1 MDEPVA
7 PTCYRHPD
15 QQTWIRCQRCDRP
28 ICPACMQPGSVG
40 FQCPECVATGRRQTR
55 RVQLRYGG
63 EPVANQR
70 VTSMSLIG
78 VNVAVW
84 VAVLL
89 TGGAF
94 GLVYNLLA
102 LLPQGMCPV
111 GDRILLVGPIA
122 CTAAGAEWVPGV
134 ATGAPWQILTSG
146 FTHSAVWH
154 IGFNMLVL
162 WMLGPAIEQVL
173 GRSRYLA
180 VYFIALLGGSAGVML
195 FSPGYSS
202 TAGASGAIYGLIGAL
217 LLIAIK
223 HKGDVRGILFWLG
236 LNVVLSFTWAG
247 ISWQGHIGGLIGG
260 AAATALIIYLPRER
274 RSLQWPLLGL
284 LAAGVVSV
292 IVVRALQLAP

>member
-1 MDEPVA
+1 MV
-7 PTCYRHPD
+7 
-15 QQTWIRCQRCDRP
+15 
-28 ICPACMQPGSVG
+28 PGSVG
-40 FQCPECVATGRRQTR
+40 FQCPECVAVGRQRTR
-55 RVQLRYGG
+55 RVRLAYGG
-63 EPVANQR
+63 EPVANPR
-70 VTSMSLIG
+70 VTSTTLIG
-78 VNVAVW
+78 INAAVW

-94 GLVYNLLA
+94 GAVYNLLA

-111 GDRILLVGPIA
+111 GDRILLVGPTA
-122 CTAAGAEWVPGV
+122 CAASGSDWVAGV

-146 FTHSAVWH
+146 FVHSAVWH

-180 VYFIALLGGSAGVML
+180 VYFVALLGGSAGVML
-195 FSPGYSS
+195 FSSGYSS

-236 LNVVLSFTWAG
+236 LNIVLSFTWAG

-260 AAATALIIYLPRER
+260 AAATAIIIYLPRER
-274 RSLQWPLLGL
+274 RSLQWPLIGL
-284 LAAGVVSV
+284 MTAAIVAV
-292 IVVRALQLAP
+292 IVVRALQLA